1 MATETD
7 QLPALLGKIAT
18 ALATRPEYFV
28 THPAEVRLLQNIS
41 EADLRE
47 LARKRGWRTVS
58 KVGGRQVQFYN
69 DVTVRANESGRNQP
83 AR

>member
-1 MATETD
+1 MPIATD

-18 ALATRPEYFV
+18 VLATEAGYFV

-41 EADLRE
+41 IVDLRE
-47 LARKRGWRTVS
+47 LARRRGWRVVS

-69 DVTVRANESGRNQP
+69 DVTFRRDASSRNQP
-83 AR
+83 AG